1 LYAENED
8 KEERRKTLFLYR
20 KWKGKVQET
29 EPPPHFDQKV
39 LQTEAE
45 SPPRRH
51 FIQR

>member
-1 LYAENED
+1 LYAKNED

-20 KWKGKVQET
+20 QRKGKVQET
-29 EPPPHFDQKV
+29 ESPPHFNQKV

-45 SPPRRH
+45 SPPSGH